1 MILHGFSCWHSRCNA
16 LAAAGL
22 GEPTAS
28 DAVDAGLGRAG
39 LTELKG
45 ELPMQNALL
54 VGLSRQVALSREMDV
69 IANNLANMNT
79 SGFKADGALFE
90 EYVSPTARANNFP
103 AADSRIS
110 FVHDRATWMD
120 LSQGPLEHTGNPLDV
135 AINGKGYLA
144 VQTPRGERYTRNGA
158 LQINNSGELVT
169 AEGFQVMGESGPI
182 TFQPKDRNIA
192 ISQDGTISV
201 REGGN
206 TQTESQ
212 RGQLRLVSFDQPG
225 RLQKDGTGVFLA
237 PAGVTPQADKLSR
250 VMQGTVEKSNVRS
263 VIEMTRMIEVTRS
276 YTHIANILSQQA
288 DLRRTA
294 IEKLS
299 EVPTS

>member
-1 MILHGFSCWHSRCNA
+1 
-16 LAAAGL
+16 
-22 GEPTAS
+22 
-28 DAVDAGLGRAG
+28 
-39 LTELKG
+39 
-45 ELPMQNALL
+45 MQNALL

-79 SGFKADGALFE
+79 SGFKADGAVFE

-120 LSQGPLEHTGNPLDV
+120 MSQGPLDRTDNPLDV

-201 REGGN
+201 REGSN
-206 TQTESQ
+206 SQTESQ
-212 RGQLRLVSFDQPG
+212 RGQLRVVSFDQPG
-225 RLQKDGTGVFLA
+225 RLQKDGTGVFVA

-276 YTHIANILSQQA
+276 YTHVANILSQQA

>member
-1 MILHGFSCWHSRCNA
+1 MP
-16 LAAAGL
+16 AGL
-22 GEPTAS
+22 GEFAAS

-39 LTELKG
+39 LTGLKG

-79 SGFKADGALFE
+79 TGFKADGAVFE
-90 EYVSPTARANNFP
+90 EYISPTASADNFP
-103 AADSRIS
+103 AADRRIS
-110 FVHDRATWMD
+110 FVQDRATWMD
-120 LSQGPLEHTGNPLDV
+120 LSQGPLERTGNPLDV
-135 AINGKGYLA
+135 AINGKGYLV

-158 LQINNSGELVT
+158 MQINSNGELVT
-169 AEGFQVMGESGPI
+169 AEGFQV
-182 TFQPKDRNIA
+182 
-192 ISQDGTISV
+192 GTISV
-201 REGGN
+201 QAGNN

-225 RLQKDGTGVFLA
+225 RLQKDGTGVFQA

-263 VIEMTRMIEVTRS
+263 IIEMTRMIEVTRS
-276 YTHIANILSQQA
+276 YTHVANILTQQA
-288 DLRRTA
+288 ELRRTA
-294 IEKLS
+294 IDKLA

>member
-1 MILHGFSCWHSRCNA
+1 MP
-16 LAAAGL
+16 AGL
-22 GEPTAS
+22 GELAAS
-28 DAVDAGLGRAG
+28 DGGDAGLGRAG
-39 LTELKG
+39 LTGLKG

-79 SGFKADGALFE
+79 TGFKADGAVFE
-90 EYVSPTARANNFP
+90 EYISPTASADNFP
-103 AADSRIS
+103 AADRRIS
-110 FVHDRATWMD
+110 FVQDRATWMD
-120 LSQGPLEHTGNPLDV
+120 LSQGPLERTGNPLDV
-135 AINGKGYLA
+135 AINGKGYLV

-158 LQINNSGELVT
+158 MQINSNGELVT

-201 REGGN
+201 QAGN
-206 TQTESQ
+206 NIQTESQ

-225 RLQKDGTGVFLA
+225 RLQKDGTGVFQA
-237 PAGVTPQADKLSR
+237 PAGITPQADKLSR

-263 VIEMTRMIEVTRS
+263 IIEMTRMIEVTRS
-276 YTHIANILSQQA
+276 YTHVANILTQQA
-288 DLRRTA
+288 ELRRTA
-294 IEKLS
+294 IDKLA